1 MNKIGFAC
9 KWIDTPDQVNGIK
22 LKDDAR
28 KYTTGTTT
36 IAWLARQ
43 TKIVAEEKLWDLMV
57 SNIEAT
63 RKLVEKV
70 GKLDE
75 QLRMVRLSSDIL
87 PVYTHHDWSIFWSRS
102 DVVAY
107 CERHFAKIGE
117 IARCQNVRLSFHPGQ
132 FCCIVSASDNIVEN
146 SIAEFEY
153 HADMARWM
161 GYGKTF
167 QDFKINIHLS
177 GKMGVYGFNAA
188 WNKLSSVARNCLTLE
203 NDEYQAGVD
212 TLISL
217 KDKVA
222 IVLDVHHHFIHSQGE
237 YIRSTDDRIK
247 HIIDSW
253 RGVRPV
259 IHYSQSREDYLV
271 NHPTTEMPNYNRLL
285 NEGYAR
291 QKLRAH
297 SDFMWNDAVNE
308 WALSHLEWSDMM
320 VEAKA
325 KNLASFKLAS
335 LVSI

>member
-9 KWIDTPDQVNGIK
+9 KWIDSPEQVDGIK
-22 LKDDAR
+22 PKDNAR
-28 KYTTGTTT
+28 QYTTGTTT

-87 PVYTHHDWSIFWSRS
+87 PVYTHHDWIGFWSRS

-177 GKMGVYGFNAA
+177 GKMGVDGFNAA

-325 KNLASFKLAS
+325 KNLASF
-335 LVSI
+335 